1 MRAALYGLLFYGD
14 MAYDIKVETNDY
26 GGEIMSKKIKT
37 IDIVGLGALG
47 VMYADFFTKKLGK
60 DRVRVLADESRIARY
75 QKEQITFNGE
85 VCEFQYCDAKKESRP
100 SELMLFAVKYGAL
113 GEAMEEAAHLVDEN
127 TVLLSVLN
135 GIRSEDDL
143 GRRFGREKVVHC
155 IAQKMA
161 AMKEGNAALCTN
173 KGELAIG
180 VLDGGKEENLA
191 AVKDFFDRTAFNY
204 SCPADM
210 RHAMWG
216 KLLCNVGVNQ
226 TVSLFEGTYRTVQQE
241 GEAREMMKAAM
252 RETILVANAER
263 VGLTEKDLDDWVNVI
278 DGLNPDGEPSMRQD
292 RKAGRKTEVALFAGT
307 ICELGQRHGIAT
319 PVNDRF
325 LREFQ

>member
-1 MRAALYGLLFYGD
+1 MPQ
-14 MAYDIKVETNDY
+14 N
-26 GGEIMSKKIKT
+26 IKT
-37 IDIVGLGALG
+37 VDIVGLGALG

-60 DRVRVLADESRIARY
+60 EKVRILADRERIERY

-85 VCEFQYCDAKKESRP
+85 VCDFQYCDAAKESRP

-113 GEAMEEAAHLVDEN
+113 EKAMEENAHLVGEN

-135 GIRSEDDL
+135 GIRSEEDL
-143 GRRFGREKVVHC
+143 GKKFGREKVVHC

-161 AMKEGNAALCTN
+161 AMKEGNAAVCTN

-180 VLDGGKEENLA
+180 VLDGGREENLA
-191 AVKDFFDRTAFNY
+191 AVKDFFDRTGFAY

-226 TVSLFEGTYRTVQQE
+226 TVSLLKGTYRDVQQE

-252 RETILVANAER
+252 RETILVANAEG
-263 VGLTEKDLDDWVNVI
+263 VELSDKDMADWIAVI

-292 RKAGRKTEVALFAGT
+292 SKAGRRTEVVLFAGT
-307 ICELGQRHGIAT
+307 ICELGKKHGIHT
-319 PVNDRF
+319 PVNDMF
-325 LREFQ
+325 LEKFV

>member
-1 MRAALYGLLFYGD
+1 MPQ
-14 MAYDIKVETNDY
+14 N
-26 GGEIMSKKIKT
+26 IKT
-37 IDIVGLGALG
+37 VDIVGLGALG

-60 DRVRVLADESRIARY
+60 EKVRILADRERIERY

-85 VCEFQYCDAKKESRP
+85 VCDFQYCDAAKESRP

-113 GEAMEEAAHLVDEN
+113 EKAMEENAHLVGEN

-135 GIRSEDDL
+135 GIRSEEDL
-143 GRRFGREKVVHC
+143 GKKFGREKVVHC

-161 AMKEGNAALCTN
+161 AMKEGNAAVCTN

-180 VLDGGKEENLA
+180 VLDGGREENLA
-191 AVKDFFDRTAFNY
+191 AVKDFFDRTGFAY

-226 TVSLFEGTYRTVQQE
+226 TVSLLKGTYRDVQQE

-252 RETILVANAER
+252 RETILVANAEG
-263 VGLTEKDLDDWVNVI
+263 VELSDKDMADWIAVI

-292 RKAGRKTEVALFAGT
+292 SKAGRKTEVVLFAGT
-307 ICELGQRHGIAT
+307 ICELGKKHGIHT
-319 PVNDRF
+319 PVNDMF
-325 LREFQ
+325 LEKFV

>member
-1 MRAALYGLLFYGD
+1 MGR
-14 MAYDIKVETNDY
+14 KRE
-26 GGEIMSKKIKT
+26 MSKTIQT

-60 DRVRVLADESRIARY
+60 EKVRILADQERMERY
-75 QKEQITFNGE
+75 RKEQITFNGE
-85 VCEFQYCDAKKESRP
+85 VCDFQYCDAAEESRP
-100 SELMLFAVKYGAL
+100 AELMLFAVKYGAL
-113 GEAMEEAAHLVDEN
+113 ETAMEENAHLVGEN

-135 GIRSEDDL
+135 GIRSEEDL

-161 AMKEGNAALCTN
+161 AMKEGNAAFCTN

-180 VLDGGKEENLA
+180 VLDGGREENLA
-191 AVKDFFDRTAFNY
+191 AVKAFFDRTGFSY
-204 SCPADM
+204 SCPEDM

-226 TVSLFEGTYRTVQQE
+226 TVSLFEGTYRSVQQE

-252 RETILVANAER
+252 GETILVANAEG
-263 VGLTEKDLDDWVNVI
+263 VALSDQDMEDWITVI

-292 RKAGRKTEVALFAGT
+292 SRAGRKTEVVLFAGT
-307 ICELGQRHGIAT
+307 ICELGKKHSIAT
-319 PVNDRF
+319 PVNDMF
-325 LREFQ
+325 LEIYGQDVS

>member
-1 MRAALYGLLFYGD
+1 MPKNIRTV
-14 MAYDIKVETNDY
+14 DI
-26 GGEIMSKKIKT
+26 I
-37 IDIVGLGALG
+37 GLGALG

-60 DRVRVLADESRIARY
+60 DSVRVLADKERIERY
-75 QKEQITFNGE
+75 KKERITFNGE
-85 VCEFQYCDAKKESRP
+85 VCDFQYCDAAKESRP

-113 GEAMEEAAHLVDEN
+113 ETAMEEAAHLIGEN
-127 TVLLSVLN
+127 TVLISVLN
-135 GIRSEDDL
+135 GIRSEEDL
-143 GRRFGREKVVHC
+143 GRRFGGEKVVHC

-161 AMKEGNAALCTN
+161 AMKEGNTAVCTN

-180 VLDGGKEENLA
+180 VLGDGREENLS
-191 AVKDFFDRTAFNY
+191 AVRDFFDRTGFAY

-226 TVSLFEGTYRTVQQE
+226 TVSLFEGTYRDVQHE

-252 RETILVANAER
+252 RETILVANAEG
-263 VGLTEKDLDDWVNVI
+263 VTLSDKDMADWIAVI

-292 RKAGRKTEVALFAGT
+292 SKAGRKTEVALFAGT
-307 ICELGQRHGIAT
+307 ICELARKHGIHT
-319 PVNDRF
+319 PVNDMF
-325 LREFQ
+325 FEKIE

>member
-1 MRAALYGLLFYGD
+1 
-14 MAYDIKVETNDY
+14 
-26 GGEIMSKKIKT
+26 MSINS

-47 VMYADFFTKKLGK
+47 VMYADFFTKTLGK
-60 DRVRVLADESRIARY
+60 ENVRILADKERIERY
-75 QKEQITFNGE
+75 KKDQITFNGE
-85 VCEFQYCDAKKESRP
+85 VCDFHYCDAAKESRS

-113 GEAMEEAAHLVDEN
+113 ETAMEENAHLIGEN
-127 TVLLSVLN
+127 TILLSVLN
-135 GIRSEDDL
+135 GIRSEEDL

-161 AMKEGNAALCTN
+161 AMKEGNAAICTN
-173 KGELAIG
+173 RGELAIG
-180 VLDGGKEENLA
+180 VLDGGREEKLT
-191 AVKDFFDRTAFNY
+191 AVKDFFEKTGFAY
-204 SCPADM
+204 SCPEDM

-226 TVSLFEGTYRTVQQE
+226 TLSLLEGTYRKVQQE

-252 RETILVANAER
+252 RETILVANAEG
-263 VGLTEKDLDDWVNVI
+263 VDLSENDLDYWVSII

-292 RKAGRKTEVALFAGT
+292 SKAGRKTEVALFAGT
-307 ICELGQRHGIAT
+307 VCELGKKHGIDT

-325 LREFQ
+325 LEKIV

>member
-1 MRAALYGLLFYGD
+1 MKKDFVLEEEEK
-14 MAYDIKVETNDY
+14 MAITIQN
-26 GGEIMSKKIKT
+26 

-60 DRVRVLADESRIARY
+60 EKVRILADKERIERY
-75 QKEQITFNGE
+75 KLEQITFNGE
-85 VCEFQYCDAKKESRP
+85 VCDFQYCDAAKESRP

-113 GEAMEEAAHLVDEN
+113 EMAMEENAHLVGEN

-135 GIRSEDDL
+135 GIRSEEDL
-143 GRRFGREKVVHC
+143 GKKFDREKVVHC

-161 AMKEGNAALCTN
+161 AMKEGNAAVCTN

-180 VLDGGKEENLA
+180 VLDGGREENLA
-191 AVKDFFDRTAFNY
+191 AVKDFFDRTGFAY

-226 TVSLFEGTYRTVQQE
+226 TLALCGGTYRSVQQE

-252 RETILVANAER
+252 RETILVANAEG
-263 VGLTEKDLDDWVNVI
+263 VDLTEKDLEDWVAVI

-292 RKAGRKTEVALFAGT
+292 SKAGRKTEVVLFAGT
-307 ICELGQRHGIAT
+307 ICELGKKHCIAT
-319 PVNDRF
+319 PVNDIF
-325 LREFQ
+325 MEKIK

>member
-1 MRAALYGLLFYGD
+1 MTKN
-14 MAYDIKVETNDY
+14 MQTV
-26 GGEIMSKKIKT
+26 
-37 IDIVGLGALG
+37 DIVGLGALG

-60 DRVRVLADESRIARY
+60 ENVHILADKERIDRY
-75 QKEQITFNGE
+75 KNDRITFNGE
-85 VCEFQYCDAKKESRP
+85 ICDFQYCDVAKESRS

-113 GEAMEEAAHLVDEN
+113 ETAMEENAHLVGKN

-135 GIRSEDDL
+135 GIRSEEDL

-161 AMKEGNAALCTN
+161 AMKEGNAAVCTN

-180 VLDGGKEENLA
+180 ILDGGREENLA
-191 AVKDFFDRTAFNY
+191 AVKAFFDRTGFAY
-204 SCPADM
+204 SCPEDM

-226 TVSLFEGTYRTVQQE
+226 TVSLFEGTYRSVQQE

-252 RETILVANAER
+252 RETILVANAEG
-263 VGLTEKDLDDWVNVI
+263 VALSDQDMEDWITVI

-292 RKAGRKTEVALFAGT
+292 SKSGRKTEVVLFAGT
-307 ICELGQRHGIAT
+307 ICELGKKHGIAV
-319 PVNDRF
+319 PVNERF
-325 LREFQ
+325 LKEFE